1 MRRAQTCRY
10 AWFWDERY
18 PLRSVA
24 LRWSSKSL
32 PVTETS
38 RSPTVEAADEV
49 RIVVRD
55 NRFRIRFNGD
65 GCADVVQ
72 VDLHQ
77 ALDGR
82 VLIDETTGSEI
93 EVRTDL

>member
-1 MRRAQTCRY
+1 M
-10 AWFWDERY
+10 
-18 PLRSVA
+18 
-24 LRWSSKSL
+24 
-32 PVTETS
+32 
-38 RSPTVEAADEV
+38 
-49 RIVVRD
+49 
-55 NRFRIRFNGD
+55 RFNGD